1 MDAICSRL
9 AKALGARQTDVL
21 RLVVREGMAL
31 AAVGGAIGLAGAF
44 ALTRLLSSLLYQ
56 VRATDPAIFGA
67 APACSR

>member
-1 MDAICSRL
+1 M
-9 AKALGARQTDVL
+9 L